1 MYGIDASVAGI
12 MQNRL
17 RKGYDLIAITGN
29 GLDE

>member
-12 MQNRL
+12 MQNQL
-17 RKGYDLIAITGN
+17 RKGYDLIVITGN